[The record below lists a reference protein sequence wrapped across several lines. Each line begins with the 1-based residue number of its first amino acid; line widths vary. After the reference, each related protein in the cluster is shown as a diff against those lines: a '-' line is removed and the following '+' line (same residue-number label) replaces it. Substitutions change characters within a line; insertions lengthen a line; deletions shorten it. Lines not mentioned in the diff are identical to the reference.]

1 MILVWFFALL
11 FGMLTAV
18 WSYFLLGYGIVG
30 AILAGLFAALVIR
43 GLASWIK
50 RYLVLSDR
58 LAEEENAD
66 KRTLETNRYIFWR
79 RLLIPLFL
87 IALYMVGAYMLFGLG
102 PVEALVLLPSLLL
115 QLVLTVGQ
123 LLIFMLANFAIFFG
137 PFLLFGKMGRQTL
150 SPGDANYDVQIED
163 VRGQKSAINEMVRI
177 LKLMEQGRNYVR
189 AGGKRERGVLF
200 VGPPGTGKTMLAKGI
215 ATSLQMPIIIT
226 SGSAFSGMFLGMDM
240 VSVFMMVRAAK
251 KKAKRWGGCAIFID
265 EFDALGNRRAGMG
278 GGGGMGGMGGMF
290 GGGQLG
296 LNTLLVLMDGVDNP
310 GFLKRTIRR
319 GINLTL
325 DGLFLP
331 RELRANGSRL
341 SLRIPPL
348 RAPRYNLFFMGATNR
363 PAVLDE
369 AVTRPGRFGRTIT
382 FRMPTREDRKDIAAL
397 YFDKKQHDP
406 ELDTPTRRDEFA
418 RVTEGYSPAMI
429 DQVLSL
435 ALMYSFEEGRQ
446 FFTWRDLREAMG
458 NVEAGLAEPVE
469 YNERDKLATARHEL
483 GHAVASYFYEPEKS
497 SVRLS
502 IRMRGGSLGHHY
514 NIDKEETFTY
524 FRSHYAG
531 RLRAGLGALA
541 AERVFYGENSSG
553 VTMDLIQSTNVAC
566 HMVGVWGM
574 GPDPLDPVASRKAA
588 NIGEALISRA
598 EEAAAAPNA
607 LVGGP
612 SNITGAVLHGPSRR
626 VVAQVMGAAFTDAWR
641 LMYVNQ
647 EAIDQAAEA
656 LMAQGELVGD
666 EVGALLSSV
675 TLRMPAESDPYPE
688 ELPMIPPSEA
698 ERGLRALET
707 A

>member
-1 MILVWFFALL
+1 MILVWFFAFL
-11 FGMLTAV
+11 FGLLTGV
-18 WSYFLLGYGIVG
+18 WSYFLLGYGVVG
-30 AILAGLFAALVIR
+30 AVLAGLFAMLVVR
-43 GLASWIK
+43 GLASWVK
-50 RYLVLSDR
+50 RYLVLSER
-58 LAEEENAD
+58 LGEEDNAD

-79 RLLIPLFL
+79 RLLIPLGL
-87 IALYMVGAYMLFGLG
+87 IAIYLAGAGMLFGLS
-102 PVEALVLLPSLLL
+102 PVEALILLPSLLL
-115 QLVLTVGQ
+115 QVVLTVGQ
-123 LLIFMLANFAIFFG
+123 LLVLMLANFAIFFG

-265 EFDALGNRRAGMG
+265 EFDALGTRRSGM
-278 GGGGMGGMGGMF
+278 GGGGMGGLGGMF

-310 GFLKRTIRR
+310 GFVKRTFRR
-319 GINLTL
+319 GVNLTL
-325 DGLFLP
+325 DGLFIP

-406 ELDTPTRRDEFA
+406 ELDTPSRRDEFA

-553 VTMDLIQSTNVAC
+553 VSMDLIQSTNVAC

-574 GPDPLDPVASRKAA
+574 GPDALDPVLSRKAA

-598 EEAAAAPNA
+598 EEAAAAPNP
-607 LVGGP
+607 LMGGG
-612 SNITGAVLHGPSRR
+612 SITGAVLHGPARR
-626 VVAQVMGAAFTDAWR
+626 VVAQVMGAAFMDAWR

-675 TLRMPAESDPYPE
+675 TLRMPKEADPYPE
-688 ELPMIPPSEA
+688 ELPMIPPDEA
-698 ERGLRALET
+698 DRPAVRALET

>member
-1 MILVWFFALL
+1 VILVWFFAFL

-18 WSYFLLGYGIVG
+18 WSYFLLGYGLVG

-58 LAEEENAD
+58 LSEEDNAD

-87 IALYMVGAYMLFGLG
+87 IGLYMVGAYMLFGLA
-102 PVEALVLLPSLLL
+102 PIEALVLLPSLLL

-123 LLIFMLANFAIFFG
+123 LLVLMLANFAIFFG

-177 LKLMEQGRNYVR
+177 LKLMEQGRNYIK

-265 EFDALGNRRAGMG
+265 EFDALGTRRSGMG
-278 GGGGMGGMGGMF
+278 GGAGGAMGGMF

-310 GFLKRTIRR
+310 GFVKRTIRR
-319 GINLTL
+319 GFNLTL

-341 SLRIPPL
+341 SLRVPPL
-348 RAPRYNLFFMGATNR
+348 KAPRYNLFFMGATNR

-406 ELDTPTRRDEFA
+406 ELDTPIRRDEFA
-418 RVTEGYSPAMI
+418 RVTDGYSPAMI

-435 ALMYSFEEGRQ
+435 ALMYAFEDGRQ
-446 FFTWRDLREAMG
+446 FFTWRDLREAMS
-458 NVEAGLAEPVE
+458 NVESGLAEPVE
-469 YNERDKLATARHEL
+469 YNERDRVAVARHEL
-483 GHAVASYFYEPEKS
+483 GHAVGSFFYEPEKS

-514 NIDKEETFTY
+514 AIDKEEQFSR
-524 FRSHYAG
+524 FRSQHAG

-553 VTMDLIQSTNVAC
+553 VSGDLMQCTNLAC
-566 HMVGVWGM
+566 HIVGVWGM
-574 GPDPLDPVASRKAA
+574 GPDALDPVLSQKAA
-588 NIGEALISRA
+588 NLGEVLISRA
-598 EEAAAAPNA
+598 EEAVAA
-607 LVGGP
+607 GGP
-612 SNITGAVLHGPSRR
+612 LLGGGGSILGPVLQGSSRR
-626 VVAQVMGAAFTDAWR
+626 VVAQVMGAAYIDAWR

-647 EAIDQAAEA
+647 EAIDEAAEA
-656 LMAQGELVGD
+656 LIAQGELVGD
-666 EVGALLSSV
+666 EVGALLASV
-675 TLRMPAESDPYPE
+675 SLRMPTEADPYPDDVTI
-688 ELPMIPPSEA
+688 IPA
-698 ERGLRALET
+698 ADGERPAVRAL

>member
-1 MILVWFFALL
+1 
-11 FGMLTAV
+11 MLTAV

-265 EFDALGNRRAGMG
+265 EFDALGNRRGGMG

-290 GGGQLG
+290 GGNSQLG
-296 LNTLLVLMDGVDNP
+296 LNALLVQMDGVDRP
-310 GFLKRTIRR
+310 GFVKKLLRR
-319 GINLTL
+319 FMNVCL
-325 DGLFLP
+325 DGLFMP
-331 RELRANGSRL
+331 REIGSNGS
-341 SLRIPPL
+341 
-348 RAPRYNLFFMGATNR
+348 
-363 PAVLDE
+363 
-369 AVTRPGRFGRTIT
+369 
-382 FRMPTREDRKDIAAL
+382 
-397 YFDKKQHDP
+397 
-406 ELDTPTRRDEFA
+406 
-418 RVTEGYSPAMI
+418 
-429 DQVLSL
+429 
-435 ALMYSFEEGRQ
+435 
-446 FFTWRDLREAMG
+446 
-458 NVEAGLAEPVE
+458 
-469 YNERDKLATARHEL
+469 
-483 GHAVASYFYEPEKS
+483 
-497 SVRLS
+497 S
-502 IRMRGGSLGHHY
+502 I
-514 NIDKEETFTY
+514 
-524 FRSHYAG
+524 
-531 RLRAGLGALA
+531 RLRA
-541 AERVFYGENSSG
+541 
-553 VTMDLIQSTNVAC
+553 
-566 HMVGVWGM
+566 
-574 GPDPLDPVASRKAA
+574 
-588 NIGEALISRA
+588 
-598 EEAAAAPNA
+598 
-607 LVGGP
+607 
-612 SNITGAVLHGPSRR
+612 
-626 VVAQVMGAAFTDAWR
+626 
-641 LMYVNQ
+641 
-647 EAIDQAAEA
+647 
-656 LMAQGELVGD
+656 
-666 EVGALLSSV
+666 
-675 TLRMPAESDPYPE
+675 
-688 ELPMIPPSEA
+688 
-698 ERGLRALET
+698 
-707 A
+707 